1 MENKG
6 AFNYRYSAANNREI
20 ENIRKKYLPQE
31 ESKIDR
37 LKRLDYQVQTAGMF
51 QGLILGIIGC
61 LIFGIGVCFCLDVFT
76 AAPWLTV
83 VLLILGTLIML
94 PAYPVYRRIARKTK
108 ERLAPE
114 ILKLSDEIIKN

>member
-1 MENKG
+1 MENNG
-6 AFNYRYSAANNREI
+6 AFNYRYSAANNKEI

-31 ESKIDR
+31 ESKMER
-37 LKRLDYQVQTAGMF
+37 LKRLDYQVQTAGML

>member
-1 MENKG
+1 MENNG
-6 AFNYRYSAANNREI
+6 AFHYRYSAANNREL

-31 ESKIDR
+31 ESKMER
-37 LKRLDYQVQTAGMF
+37 LKRLDDQVQAAGML
-51 QGLILGIIGC
+51 QGLIFGIIGC
-61 LIFGIGVCFCLDVFT
+61 LILGIGVCFCLDVFT

-83 VLLILGTLIML
+83 VLLILGALIML

-114 ILKLSDEIIKN
+114 ILKLSDEIIKD

>member
-6 AFNYRYSAANNREI
+6 TFHYRYSAANNREI

-31 ESKIDR
+31 ESKLDR
-37 LKRLDYQVQTAGMF
+37 LKKMDYQVKTAGII
-51 QGLILGIIGC
+51 QALTLGIIGC
-61 LIFGIGVCFCLDVFT
+61 LIFGIGVCFLLEVFT
-76 AAPWLTV
+76 AAPWLTA
-83 VLLILGTLIML
+83 VLMMLGILIML
-94 PAYPVYRRIARKTK
+94 PAYPVYRHIARKTK